1 MKKKLLVTV
10 FIIGSVSIIA
20 FSICNH
26 ISEELALSS
35 IRSKVEDKEK
45 EIINILISNPDI
57 LDFLERELYSYDDEI
72 DITYK
77 KSEIKYFI
85 NGQVEEIDKNSKE
98 LLIAVFEKLNCERIT
113 FQEEPSGKALKLIL
127 EDVMINKDNIYTH
140 TLLYAKNKNG
150 DLENE
155 ILPNWYYEV
164 LFYT

>member
-1 MKKKLLVTV
+1 MKKILLVTV
-10 FIIGSVSIIA
+10 FIIGSVFIIA
-20 FSICNH
+20 FSIYNH

-45 EIINILISNPDI
+45 EIINILTSNPDI
-57 LDFLERELYSYDDEI
+57 LDFLERELYLYDDEI
-72 DITYK
+72 EITNK

-113 FQEEPSGKALKLIL
+113 LQEEPSGKALKLIL
-127 EDVMINKDNIYTH
+127 EDVIIDKDNVYAH
-140 TLLYAKNKNG
+140 SLLYAKNENG